1 MRKWI
6 DILLEADGPQT
17 RTKTKQKTAPSADD
31 LRMGFA
37 DPTSKG
43 ELATSKVGTQDI
55 DPSKVSTM
63 SKRQASQQLSK
74 MASDPKYR
82 SVASKAMQNMPAG
95 MMDMEPEQDTTDVG
109 ADPEPPQP
117 ENLPAN
123 ISKEVSHPDFNPE
136 WMKVKQLPGY
146 MVTQLKT
153 ISKQIFQGILPIEN
167 FGEMNFISTLTHP
180 EDEVKVVAKWV
191 KEHAYKDDD
200 AFFDVEVIPGYQV
213 RAQLYRTN
221 NYNFFIA
228 KDWMG
233 DEEAGHYVYM
243 WEQGRGTEVGGSTGK
258 EKRIR

>member
-1 MRKWI
+1 MTMRKWI
-6 DILLEADGPQT
+6 DTLLEADGPK
-17 RTKTKQKTAPSADD
+17 TKTKDKTAPSAADI
-31 LRMGFA
+31 RSGFA

-43 ELATSKVGTQDI
+43 ELSTSKVGSQDI
-55 DPSKVSTM
+55 DPGQVRTGTQ
-63 SKRQASQQLSK
+63 RQASQRLSK
-74 MASDPKYR
+74 MSTDPKYR

-95 MMDMEPEQDTTDVG
+95 MMDMEPQQDDTDVG
-109 ADPEPPQP
+109 MDPEPEEP

-123 ISKEVSHPDFNPE
+123 VSTEVGSPEFNPE

-146 MVTQLKT
+146 MVTQLKQ
-153 ISKQIFQGILPIEN
+153 ISKQIFQGIMPIEN
-167 FGEMNFISTLTHP
+167 FGDMNFISTLTHP
-180 EDEVKVVAKWV
+180 DDEVKVVAKWV
-191 KEHAYKDDD
+191 TEHAYKDDD

-233 DEEAGHYVYM
+233 GEEAGHYVYM
-243 WEQGRGTEVGGSTGK
+243 WSEGRGTEVSGSTGR